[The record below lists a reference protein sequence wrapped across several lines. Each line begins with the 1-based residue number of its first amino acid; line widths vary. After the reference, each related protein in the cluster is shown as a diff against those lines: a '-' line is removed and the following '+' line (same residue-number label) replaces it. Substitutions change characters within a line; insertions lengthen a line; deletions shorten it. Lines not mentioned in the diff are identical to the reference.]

1 MVKHTLSI
9 WCKIFK
15 VYLTILGP
23 YAFTVGWRVLT
34 FYLWV
39 NVWSYHILCVIF
51 LNDIMDLNLLSLDTL
66 VAAATCCVFY
76 APSIKFTQGFTWM
89 TVFASTLIW
98 HHTQRQTH
106 SGHKRTNRLTHT
118 YKYISTSPVM
128 CTLQLHV
135 LYWMNKCT
143 SQRSTMSLL
152 LKNYSLENWL
162 D

>member
-106 SGHKRTNRLTHT
+106 AGHTKGPIDWHT
-118 YKYISTSPVM
+118 CINIYQHHLLCAHCNYMYYTEWIN
-128 CTLQLHV
+128 V
-135 LYWMNKCT
+135 LYRGPQCLCFSKT
-143 SQRSTMSLL
+143 THLRT
-152 LKNYSLENWL
+152 